1 MNPPTREGRKLGS
14 VGTALD
20 GLDVKVCGPDGT
32 EQPIGQVGEVVVRGA
47 TLMLGYLGLPKAT
60 VDAIPDGWLRTGD
73 LGYLDQ
79 DGYLFLTDRKND
91 VINRGGE
98 NISAREVEE
107 VLYEHPLVVDAAVVG
122 APDAEYGEL
131 VVAFVVLRSG
141 APSPASVIEEL
152 IAHCREQLA
161 RFKVPARIEILEELP
176 KNAVGKIA
184 KQELRG
190 RLRQLVP

>member
-1 MNPPTREGRKLGS
+1 M
-14 VGTALD
+14 
-20 GLDVKVCGPDGT
+20 
-32 EQPIGQVGEVVVRGA
+32 
-47 TLMLGYLGLPKAT
+47 
-60 VDAIPDGWLRTGD
+60 
-73 LGYLDQ
+73 
-79 DGYLFLTDRKND
+79 
-91 VINRGGE
+91 
-98 NISAREVEE
+98 
-107 VLYEHPLVVDAAVVG
+107 LYEHPLVVDAAVVG
-122 APDAEYGEL
+122 APDAAYGEL
-131 VVAFVVLRSG
+131 VVALVVLRSG